1 MHSGDWDRQS
11 VETPCVR
18 GWAVGRDAT
27 SQIVCTMFGPT
38 GPIAFVHSCAFN
50 WQSEETPLV
59 RCWQSAETP
68 PSGCCRQVWPRK
80 TLGIEA
86 VLRSIETVGRN
97 VFGLHGP
104 VGRVRA
110 PRKMQIRKDKPVYKN

>member
-1 MHSGDWDRQS
+1 MLAIGRDAEREKREKEPAVGRDAVHSGDRDRQS

-68 PSGCCRQVWPRK
+68 PSGGCRQVWPCK
-80 TLGIEA
+80 TLGIDA
-86 VLRSIETVGRN
+86 VLISSKRSAV
-97 VFGLHGP
+97 VF
-104 VGRVRA
+104 
-110 PRKMQIRKDKPVYKN
+110 